1 MPNTLLF
8 DSFKVFVAIL
18 LVGLVYN
25 LIFYTTDIYYMNIDK
40 DEAFDFAYK
49 SLLTMWLPGSAAAAV
64 LYFAYC
70 KFVIKKK

>member
-1 MPNTLLF
+1 MSNNLLL
-8 DSFKVFVAIL
+8 DSLKVFVAIL

-25 LIFYTTDIYYMNIDK
+25 LIFYTTDIYYMNTDK
-40 DEAFDFAYK
+40 DESFDFAYN

-70 KFVIKKK
+70 KFVMKKK